1 MLERPPLPVLF
12 HLSTTA
18 YLSSFIPAFNCP
30 GMDFYV
36 VLERPGYR
44 VARRRKQLAKVRW
57 DALPPWVEDSLCA
70 LCILS

>member
-1 MLERPPLPVLF
+1 
-12 HLSTTA
+12 
-18 YLSSFIPAFNCP
+18 
-30 GMDFYV
+30 MDFYV

-57 DALPPWVEDSLCA
+57 DALPPWIEDSLCA